1 LKLAFGVE
9 DVLEK
14 VERSKLDEKYFEIL
28 YLVNIFS
35 LP

>member
-1 LKLAFGVE
+1 LAFGVE
-9 DVLEK
+9 EGVPEK